1 MMVKIDMPY
10 ILDFY
15 PLQTE
20 EFTQI
25 HSFFEN
31 LKEGKFTTTKCK
43 RCGEILWQPRIVCP
57 HCSGNEMDWIDLPQ
71 EGKLF
76 AFTEVFYGVPLGL
89 EQDAPFSIG
98 VVELDG
104 LPMSVLARIDDAH
117 FEDLEVGQEM
127 KLKIINL
134 EDGRVW
140 FRWERK
146 E

>member
-43 RCGEILWQPRIVCP
+43 KCGEILWQPRIVCP

-98 VVELDG
+98 IVELDG

-140 FRWERK
+140 FRWVRK
-146 E
+146 